1 MAKIDWTS
9 IEGYRE
15 DMTADEKL
23 ALLENHEP
31 SKPTEPTAPTAPT
44 EPTTPIPKDTKGY
57 VPKAQFD
64 KLASEL
70 AATKKNLRSKLTEDE
85 VKEAERLAEQEAIKQ
100 ELETLRKEKTVST
113 YKANYLGLGFEEALA
128 METAEAM
135 AEGDMERVFANM
147 KKHGDA
153 QKKAWTAEVMKN
165 TPAPPAGDENTA
177 NLKKLEETNKL
188 RRSMGLPE
196 IKM

>member
-31 SKPTEPTAPTAPT
+31 SKPTEPTVPTAPT
-44 EPTTPIPKDTKGY
+44 EPITPAPKDTKGY

-100 ELETLRKEKTVST
+100 ELETLRKEKTVTT
-113 YKANYLGLGFEEALA
+113 YKANYLGLGFDEALA

-188 RRSMGLPE
+188 RKSMGLPE